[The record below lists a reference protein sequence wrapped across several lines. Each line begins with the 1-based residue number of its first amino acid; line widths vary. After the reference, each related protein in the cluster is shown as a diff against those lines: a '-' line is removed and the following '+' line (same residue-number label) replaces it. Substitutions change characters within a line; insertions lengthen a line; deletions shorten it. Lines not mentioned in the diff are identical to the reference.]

1 MDTYLQNN
9 NKLMTTTTELAYLS
23 EKFEDLQLLENFVPL
38 LNKKGQSKLA
48 FVEATAS
55 IIEKDGEELPKLQFR
70 FVCEGVGE
78 SRIIT
83 FTGWIKE
90 ALSEISKLGQI
101 LKGFKLVNFHT
112 PEAEIVDEFDF
123 ENNFSNSKQ
132 TDNTI
137 NFTELMTKLQEL
149 EGVIVLAQ
157 LEKDKGIWL
166 RPDPTTF
173 EFPVNKKDEYF
184 RADVSSFKIG

>member
-1 MDTYLQNN
+1 MTTTT
-9 NKLMTTTTELAYLS
+9 TTTTELAYLS

-38 LNKKGQSKLA
+38 LNKKGQAKLA
-48 FVEATAS
+48 FVEAKAA
-55 IIEKDGEELPKLQFR
+55 IIEKDGVELPKLQFR
-70 FVCEGVGE
+70 FICEGVGE

-83 FTGWIKE
+83 YTGWIKE

-101 LKGFKLVNFHT
+101 LKGFKLVDFHT

-123 ENNFSNSKQ
+123 ENNFINSKQ
-132 TDNTI
+132 TENTI
-137 NFTELMTKLQEL
+137 SFAELMTKLQEL

-157 LEKDKGIWL
+157 LEKDKGIWH

-173 EFPVNKKDEYF
+173 EFRVDKKGEYY
-184 RADVSSFKIG
+184 RAKDISSFKKD